1 MRIFSYNSEIK
12 NVTAQ
17 FIDSLNDIIIKRT
30 KGSKTQTLKVR
41 TLYGDRSR
49 LFKFLENPDK
59 TLVCPIICISQNDI
73 VRDAERASG
82 INNVIADLPDIHNM
96 TDAEFVMFSNTFRGN
111 PINITYTVDVL
122 TKYHDDIDQITSNII
137 AFCNPAYYI
146 VTPHP
151 KIAAD
156 QIVSDKKITLKHQV
170 IWNGNITYEMPSDV
184 PKDKD
189 YRFSLSTQFTV
200 KTWIFPGDGQ
210 YVDPP
215 VIIKRIN
222 FYPEIIGGGGDGVY
236 TLSKFY
242 AVPTGTSWAAFEEDA
257 ILGYIKRSE
266 YDSLSLSAMGVTSGD
281 YLLSGYPSASGYW
294 IDVSGMVS
302 GDVIGSSIS
311 SVSGD
316 PVYLTT
322 TSGNLLLFASAQ
334 ILNDFTEAMPVSSL
348 IYKIEAGL
356 PLQ

>member
-17 FIDSLNDIIIKRT
+17 FMDSLNDIIVKRT
-30 KGSKTQTLKVR
+30 KGPNTQTIKVR

-49 LFKFLENPDK
+49 LFKFLENPGK
-59 TLVCPIICISQNDI
+59 TLVCPVICVSQNDI
-73 VRDAERASG
+73 DRDAERASG
-82 INNVIADLPDIHNM
+82 INNVLADLPDIHKL
-96 TDAEFVMFSNTFRGN
+96 TDAEFILFSNTFHGN
-111 PINITYTVDVL
+111 PINITFTVDVL
-122 TKYHDDIDQITSNII
+122 TKYHEDFDQITTNII

-151 KIAAD
+151 KVGID
-156 QIVSDKKITLKHQV
+156 QTNTLKKVTLKHQV
-170 IWNGNITYEMPSDV
+170 IWNGHITNEMPAEV

-189 YRFSLSTQFTV
+189 YRFYLGTQFTV
-200 KTWIFPGDGQ
+200 KTWVFPGDAQ

-215 VIIKRIN
+215 QLIKRIN
-222 FYPEIIGGGGDGVY
+222 FYPEIVGGGEDGVY
-236 TLSKFY
+236 TLSNFY
-242 AVPTGTSWAAFEEDA
+242 AVPTGTAWAAYEEDA

-266 YDSLSLSAMGVTSGD
+266 YDVLSLSAMGST
-281 YLLSGYPSASGYW
+281 SGYPTASGYW

-322 TSGNLLLFASAQ
+322 EDGNLLLFASAQ
-334 ILNDFTEAMPVSSL
+334 ILNDFTEAMPISAL
-348 IYKIEAGL
+348 IWRIEAGL
-356 PLQ
+356 PLSGLG